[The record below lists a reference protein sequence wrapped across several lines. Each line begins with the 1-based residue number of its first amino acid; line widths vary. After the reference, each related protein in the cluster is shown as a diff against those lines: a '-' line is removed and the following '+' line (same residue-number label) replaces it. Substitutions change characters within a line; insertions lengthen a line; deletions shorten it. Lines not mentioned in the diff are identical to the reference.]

1 MARFG
6 GHALRDLARGVVG
19 AAVGIR
25 SDVDPTPADV
35 EAAPPPLET
44 DLSFLCTL
52 DDDAIYRSL
61 ADLPPSQVTRLLL
74 LIAEVAQDVTYAMGN
89 LGQLDV
95 EVPVAH
101 MSQTGPPPNRGR
113 YPQTTRGDLAPLPSG
128 PRFPDQQAADAIH
141 AGLDQAD
148 GTRPDP
154 NPAPPNPTD
163 GAGAESGGLRV
174 LPGFAPPRIDPNEPL
189 VHSDPNRPGC
199 TPVFVDR
206 GQLTPRRANT
216 GPWTISEGW
225 ERLSIFLP
233 ETPGPF
239 IRTDSWPWPD
249 LFCFEEQDLPSW
261 APLQDPPSVLSHLQ
275 IRGYCSHD
283 CPANIELETIE
294 DSPVPVHPP
303 VAPAGNPALAS
314 DLGSLLHGFPLQPTA
329 AAPLVTPPRPQRL
342 DFLGDASPRP
352 CDSPASAPGP
362 SAPPHSS
369 PSSASS
375 TSFQVVPVP
384 TAHPVGPPLPGLA
397 SLLELGDRCTLFLHT
412 KLVPVPREL
421 QARAIAKN
429 APSTLQLYL
438 RSWSAWVRRC
448 ILSGIDPADPPPGAL
463 PSWLQLTSAP
473 SGLSTTSFK
482 ALSWMAKV
490 AGLPSIQVQLHTPLC
505 SAFLSST
512 GPVEKREAL
521 PFSVSFVVWLAV
533 LLRGSVLC
541 LIWSSLRWNDGLWS
555 PPFRVILQSG
565 STALTGVATR
575 TKSCRANMP
584 WGCQLYGL
592 TGSPSAC
599 WGMSWL
605 NALQQCVSD
614 TKRIFPDRR
623 VDFLLPVLGPDPA
636 SPVFVSPLH
645 RSRAM
650 PWLRALLQEHWH
662 LHSSEACPP
671 EHSMYGVHSCK
682 ATVLSWARQLNL
694 DPELRRLQ
702 GHHRPSSMEGSVRV
716 YSRDD
721 IGPMLSLQAE
731 VINRI
736 RSGYR
741 PLQPVGRGSS
751 KPLPDFRVSLPPP
764 DSNMGGMAPRERSGR
779 SRSPRRR
786 PEPAED
792 EVESTDLSDDSSD
805 SEQSGAS
812 GSDDDFAKPRPPR
825 SQQREPSM
833 NGFLH
838 NPRSNVLHRPVPC
851 PPDTAKSVR
860 VSLLGL
866 EPFWVKPACG
876 ASVGQLCSEAC
887 SASAAPARL
896 DAPPRRKDAASAC
909 ASSCQFHAHVVTL
922 ACTVF
927 PAAVFC
933 FSRPCPPLVPPSS
946 AMASDGY
953 PSAGPGDR
961 PVRAAWDRDGAVLL
975 PSAPELQDLE
985 DLTDQQLLDL
995 LRRCSVGFL
1004 ARLVRLCGSILR
1016 PPRVV
1021 IYCQLPCVNPECPQT
1036 CGRQPG
1042 VVCSSDMSSSGTP
1055 AFDDPAALV
1064 ALLRQWSAPDELLEV
1079 LTVKGF
1085 KTIATIAY
1093 AIPPDGSPDDWIRV
1107 LWPPAD
1113 PNDTLARITPAAS
1126 FARRLLVQARD
1137 LVHPAPA
1144 PSTPASAGSAPPS
1157 LPGPKITAE
1166 AAELLRQKFIEAYPG
1181 EVLSPSST
1189 PSLEFLNRLRSELDK
1204 PTTLWIP
1211 WRLRTSEH
1219 DVQTFYEHR
1228 RPRSDNQL
1236 LRSLLDD
1243 VPDPVVAHASV
1254 PTSGPVEPLLRRH
1267 FGILVTALAFLG
1279 DLHLRI
1285 GKTFAESFI
1294 ASATAVPLDP
1304 SLRAPSLQEVLAA
1317 DRSIWAAVGTLMRD
1331 EKWSLSDSIHEVSV
1345 TRHMIPILL
1354 LLCPPTFARGSPWH
1368 ASPLPV
1374 CTPCQGDSSILGSG
1388 PPFHFPGR
1396 SSCPPGTVPGLVF
1409 RLGLDRIA
1417 PIDVLHGEEVDLL
1430 LPQHQS
1436 SMRKLCSSGLV
1447 RVAVAAPPCSSFSR
1461 ARLKRG
1467 GPPAVR
1473 TPAHP
1478 HGIPAPSQRQQ
1489 AELQRSDKLHELC
1502 RELLTLVLLSGGLV
1516 LLENPSSSL
1525 LWLTDP
1531 CKAWIRHHCLSAV
1544 EIAACSFGVNAKKS
1558 WTFISNLADLSSL
1571 ASACCHPPGT
1581 HPPLAGKRDSSGA
1594 FLTRTTACYPD
1605 GLCERFAAL
1614 MAPYLSR
1621 SVGLVPFLSWE
1632 TALLEPQL
1640 CWPLPSSRIEDGAGS
1655 CSTASWSK
1663 PSGPDTFGSLRK
1675 LWVKRILSGDFLAK
1689 FRARL
1694 ASGSKDAPIS
1704 ESELE
1709 PFLGDLRSFLGL
1721 AVTDFDTLLS
1731 VPPGQPFRLFLLD
1744 ALLQLSRDP
1753 DRPFVDLLLEGVP
1766 LGVDEP
1772 MPACPTLFPASAT
1785 KDPSMDLQHC
1795 SSSWGSALSDLSTV
1809 DSLLQTEVS
1818 EGWVR
1823 EVPGGLDSLVA
1834 TYARTA
1840 VGKLGLVKAPDRD
1853 PRLVV
1858 DSSVSGVTE
1867 HTTLPN
1873 KSANPTISGLRRCFP
1888 LRLALEQLFAL
1899 ILDVSKAHRRILIR
1913 AADQGLLCFFHRG
1926 RLFQCLTLNF
1936 GARASGF
1943 YWARLAGILSRL
1955 MHRLLFIRHALLI
1968 YVDDLISLLSGPSA
1982 PVWAAVLCVFL
1993 LVLRVPMSWHKAYL
2007 GARPTWIGWSMS
2019 LETFTATL
2027 EPPKL
2032 ARLRLLISSARS
2044 GDAIPLHL
2052 LRKLTGKLL
2061 WVCSLFRPFRHRF
2074 IGTRA
2079 YLHLFML
2086 LWPPLRGNP
2095 SGCTL
2100 VSVASRPVHTL
2111 KDVPLHFAGERRL
2124 WISVRS
2130 PPDSDRKLS
2139 QESKAVLDLW
2149 HSCLCQTIP
2158 LFPLSLSPLLTCEA
2172 FADACA
2178 DSKHAGL
2185 GGFVAFPSG
2194 RTVWFRSALSPA
2206 DLARLCAWY
2215 SPDTSPQKFIA
2226 AWELLGQI
2234 ALLWCVALV
2243 VPAAHHPVHFVSR
2256 CDNSPSESASWKGL
2270 STARGM
2276 CDLLHSY
2283 LLWQRHFCISAH
2295 IDHVPGFRNKIA
2307 DALSRSRDPGTL
2319 GLNPADEILVPWHL
2333 LCGPPRPSYS
2343 PAAAFNR
2350 DLFPALDF

>member
-1 MARFG
+1 MSCDDGFG
-6 GHALRDLARGVVG
+6 QLAAEAILDTGSFELVVFSTRCNGCG
-19 AAVGIR
+19 AAGESGFNQTSSQTFRAGNLMQQLSYGSGDTLPGRDFLTCQRLCRDAVDELQIGGPGPASPLGGRPCLYTLTALAHSWLRPDPAPGPPVSPPKACLQALSAAFSFSR
-25 SDVDPTPADV
+25 SLPFLPFAPGDHGPLWWTRSPRSGPWCGGSCPTPADV
-35 EAAPPPLET
+35 EAPPAPQAVPTEAPAQDTTVAPDPAPPVDPPATPSQPPAKRGADFLAPQKQPPSHPPTTGGLPAASAGPPKKKASFPPARPATPSFPPAKPAAAPSEAAPKAPAAAAKAAPPPLET

-101 MSQTGPPPNRGR
+101 MSQTGP
-113 YPQTTRGDLAPLPSG
+113 LS
-128 PRFPDQQAADAIH
+128 ADDAWRPCTV
-141 AGLDQAD
+141 AG
-148 GTRPDP
+148 RPDP

-163 GAGAESGGLRV
+163 GAGADSGGLRV
-174 LPGFAPPRIDPNEPL
+174 LPGFARPRQALLTDTSGIDPNEPL

-283 CPANIELETIE
+283 CPARGPHCLRICLRHLVRTAPHAPPGAVDFSASRGRPDRANIELETIE
-294 DSPVPVHPP
+294 DAPVPVHPP

-314 DLGSLLHGFPLQPTA
+314 DLGSLTLTLSFAVSKAIT
-329 AAPLVTPPRPQRL
+329 VRPPW
-342 DFLGDASPRP
+342 
-352 CDSPASAPGP
+352 
-362 SAPPHSS
+362 
-369 PSSASS
+369 
-375 TSFQVVPVP
+375 
-384 TAHPVGPPLPGLA
+384 
-397 SLLELGDRCTLFLHT
+397 
-412 KLVPVPREL
+412 K
-421 QARAIAKN
+421 
-429 APSTLQLYL
+429 
-438 RSWSAWVRRC
+438 
-448 ILSGIDPADPPPGAL
+448 
-463 PSWLQLTSAP
+463 
-473 SGLSTTSFK
+473 
-482 ALSWMAKV
+482 
-490 AGLPSIQVQLHTPLC
+490 
-505 SAFLSST
+505 
-512 GPVEKREAL
+512 
-521 PFSVSFVVWLAV
+521 
-533 LLRGSVLC
+533 
-541 LIWSSLRWNDGLWS
+541 
-555 PPFRVILQSG
+555 
-565 STALTGVATR
+565 
-575 TKSCRANMP
+575 
-584 WGCQLYGL
+584 
-592 TGSPSAC
+592 
-599 WGMSWL
+599 
-605 NALQQCVSD
+605 
-614 TKRIFPDRR
+614 
-623 VDFLLPVLGPDPA
+623 
-636 SPVFVSPLH
+636 
-645 RSRAM
+645 
-650 PWLRALLQEHWH
+650 
-662 LHSSEACPP
+662 
-671 EHSMYGVHSCK
+671 
-682 ATVLSWARQLNL
+682 
-694 DPELRRLQ
+694 
-702 GHHRPSSMEGSVRV
+702 
-716 YSRDD
+716 
-721 IGPMLSLQAE
+721 AE

-786 PEPAED
+786 PEPAEE

-860 VSLLGL
+860 VHGVPPRLRVPS
-866 EPFWVKPACG
+866 
-876 ASVGQLCSEAC
+876 
-887 SASAAPARL
+887 SASAVDPT
-896 DAPPRRKDAASAC
+896 RRR
-909 ASSCQFHAHVVTL
+909 QHQNHA
-922 ACTVF
+922 
-927 PAAVFC
+927 
-933 FSRPCPPLVPPSS
+933 
-946 AMASDGY
+946 
-953 PSAGPGDR
+953 
-961 PVRAAWDRDGAVLL
+961 
-975 PSAPELQDLE
+975 
-985 DLTDQQLLDL
+985 
-995 LRRCSVGFL
+995 
-1004 ARLVRLCGSILR
+1004 
-1016 PPRVV
+1016 
-1021 IYCQLPCVNPECPQT
+1021 
-1036 CGRQPG
+1036 
-1042 VVCSSDMSSSGTP
+1042 SGTP
-1055 AFDDPAALV
+1055 VFDDPAALV

-1189 PSLEFLNRLRSELDK
+1189 PSLEFLNRHLSMTFRRSMNIADL
-1204 PTTLWIP
+1204 
-1211 WRLRTSEH
+1211 
-1219 DVQTFYEHR
+1219 
-1228 RPRSDNQL
+1228 
-1236 LRSLLDD
+1236 
-1243 VPDPVVAHASV
+1243 
-1254 PTSGPVEPLLRRH
+1254 GPVEPLLRRH

-1285 GKTFAESFI
+1285 GKIFAESFI

-1345 TRHMIPILL
+1345 TRHMIPT
-1354 LLCPPTFARGSPWH
+1354 LLCARPRSMPAPPVREPSRTVGTADTSQPAKPDRPTKRLKTDGKPEKPTGKAKADAKKPAGKKPVKDLWEESWHEVDENGKEICKRFVLGRCKLDSCSSPDALADEAVRIFSSDEEISNHAPAESVAQVAPASESDRLRSRSPHRPVLRYSFSFVRPPLQGARPGMHPPSPC
-1368 ASPLPV
+1368 ARPAKETAPSLDRAPPSTSPADPPV
-1374 CTPCQGDSSILGSG
+1374 RPALFLDLFSG
-1388 PPFHFPGR
+1388 CSAPL
-1396 SSCPPGTVPGLVF
+1396 SKAISN
-1409 RLGLDRIA
+1409 LGLDRIA

-1461 ARLKRG
+1461 ARLKPG

-1544 EIAACSFGVNAKKS
+1544 EIAACTFGMNAKKS
-1558 WTFISNLADLSSL
+1558 WTFVSNLADLSSL

-1581 HPPLAGKRDSSGA
+1581 HPPLTGKRDSSGA

-1704 ESELE
+1704 ESELV

-1721 AVTDFDTLLS
+1721 AATDFDTLLS

-1899 ILDVSKAHRRILIR
+1899 ILGVSKAHRRILIR

-2044 GDAIPLHL
+2044 GEAIPLHL

-2061 WVCSLFRPFRHRF
+2061 WVCSLFRPFRPSLAPLYRDQS
-2074 IGTRA
+2074 
-2079 YLHLFML
+2079 L
-2086 LWPPLRGNP
+2086 PPLVHVAVAP
-2095 SGCTL
+2095 SKWESFRAALSKDLVLTKSVGLASCPQGCTL
-2100 VSVASRPVHTL
+2100 VSVASRPVRTL

-2158 LFPLSLSPLLTCEA
+2158 LFPLSLAPLLTCEA

-2178 DSKHAGL
+2178 DSKHPGL

-2215 SPDTSPQKFIA
+2215 SPDISPQKFIA
-2226 AWELLGQI
+2226 AWELLCQI

-2333 LCGPPRPSYS
+2333 LSRPPRPCYS
-2343 PAAAFNR
+2343 PASAFNR